1 MALAVVVLAA
11 GMGTRMKSKI
21 PKMLHEAAGR
31 PLLEHVLRAVQP
43 LNPERVVVV
52 VGHGSSLVK
61 DRMKAY
67 DVTYV
72 IQEQQLGTGHALLQ
86 AKDALRDFVGDVLVL
101 NGDGPL
107 IKTETLQDLVATQ
120 RGQRGMTLVTC
131 RVADPTGLGRIVRN
145 AGGKVFKI
153 IEEKDASPDEKHISE
168 VNPGLYIFDATVFDK
183 AAGLSSD
190 NAAGEY
196 YITDLPGLYLGAG
209 DDVNTLTVADETE
222 VLGVNDRRHLAHI
235 DKILRNRIR
244 DRWLTAGVTMTSI
257 ETTFIDD
264 TVFLG
269 PDVILEPGVILKG
282 ETHIGE
288 GAHVGAYA
296 YLEDCTV
303 EAGGRVAPHTVRRG
317 EMLSAG

>member
-11 GMGTRMKSKI
+11 GMGTRMKSKT

-43 LNPERVVVV
+43 LHPERVVVV
-52 VGHGSSLVK
+52 VGHGSDAVK
-61 DRMKAY
+61 ERMKEY
-67 DVTYV
+67 DVNFV
-72 IQEQQLGTGHALLQ
+72 LQEKQLGTGHALLQ
-86 AKDALRDFVGDVLVL
+86 AKEILQDFVGDVLVL

-107 IKTETLQDLVATQ
+107 IKTGTLQDLVAKQ

-131 RVADPTGLGRIVRN
+131 QVADPTGLGRIVRN

-153 IEEKDASPDEKHISE
+153 IEEKDATPDEKHINE

-196 YITDLPGLYLGAG
+196 YITDLPSLYLQAG
-209 DDVNTLTVADETE
+209 DDVDTLTVADETE
-222 VLGVNDRRHLAHI
+222 VLGVNDRRHLANI
-235 DKILRNRIR
+235 DKILRDRVR
-244 DRWLTAGVTMTSI
+244 DRWLTAGVTMTSP

-269 PDVILEPGVILKG
+269 PDVVLGPGVILKG
-282 ETHIGE
+282 ETYIGE
-288 GAHVGAYA
+288 GAQIGAYA
-296 YLEDCTV
+296 YLEDCAV
-303 EAGGRVAPHTVRRG
+303 EAGARVAPHTVRRG
-317 EMLSAG
+317 ETLS

>member
-11 GMGTRMKSKI
+11 GMGTRMKSKT

-43 LNPERVVVV
+43 LHPERVVVV
-52 VGHGSSLVK
+52 VGHGSDAVK
-61 DRMKAY
+61 ERMKEY
-67 DVTYV
+67 DVNFV
-72 IQEQQLGTGHALLQ
+72 LQEKQLGTGHALLQ
-86 AKDALRDFVGDVLVL
+86 AKEILHDFVGDVLVL

-107 IKTETLQDLVATQ
+107 IKTETLQDLVAKQ

-131 RVADPTGLGRIVRN
+131 QVVDPTGLGRIVRN

-153 IEEKDASPDEKHISE
+153 IEEKDATPDEKHINE

-196 YITDLPGLYLGAG
+196 YITDLPSLYLQAG

-222 VLGVNDRRHLAHI
+222 VLGVNDRRHLANI
-235 DKILRNRIR
+235 DKILRDRIR
-244 DRWLTAGVTMTSI
+244 DRWLTAGVTMTSP

-269 PDVILEPGVILKG
+269 PDVVLEPGVILKG
-282 ETHIGE
+282 ETHVSE
-288 GAHVGAYA
+288 GAFIGAYA

-303 EAGGRVAPHTVRRG
+303 EARARVGPHTVRRG
-317 EMLSAG
+317 ETFS

>member
-11 GMGTRMKSKI
+11 GMGTRMQSKT

-52 VGHGSSLVK
+52 VGHGSDLVK
-61 DRMKAY
+61 ERMQAY
-67 DVTYV
+67 DPTFVT
-72 IQEQQLGTGHALLQ
+72 QEQQLGTGHALLQ
-86 AKDALRDFVGDVLVL
+86 AEEALRDFVGDVLVL

-107 IKTETLQDLVATQ
+107 IKTETLQDLVAKQ
-120 RGQRGMTLVTC
+120 RGRRGMTLVTC
-131 RVADPTGLGRIVRN
+131 QVADPTGLGRIVRN

-153 IEEKDASPDEKHISE
+153 VEEKDATPDEKHISE

-183 AAGLSSD
+183 AGELSSD

-196 YITDLPGLYLGAG
+196 YITDLPSLYLQAG

-235 DKILRNRIR
+235 DRILRDRTR
-244 DRWLTAGVTMTSI
+244 ERWLTAGVTMTSP

-269 PDVILEPGVILKG
+269 PDVVLEPGVILKG
-282 ETHIGE
+282 ETHVGE
-288 GAHVGAYA
+288 GAFVGAYA
-296 YLEDCTV
+296 HLEDCTV
-303 EAGGRVAPHTVRRG
+303 EAGARVAPHSVRRG
-317 EMLSAG
+317 ETLSTG

>member
-11 GMGTRMKSKI
+11 GMGTRMKSTT

-52 VGHGSSLVK
+52 VGHGSSAVK
-61 DRMKAY
+61 ERMKAY
-67 DVTYV
+67 DPVFVT
-72 IQEQQLGTGHALLQ
+72 QERQLGTGHALLQ
-86 AKDALRDFVGDVLVL
+86 AKEALQDFVGDVLVL

-107 IKTETLQDLVATQ
+107 IKTETLQDLVAKQ
-120 RGQRGMTLVTC
+120 RGGRGMTLVTC
-131 RVADPTGLGRIVRN
+131 RVGDPTGLGRIVRN

-153 IEEKDASPDEKHISE
+153 IEEKDATPDEKHISE

-183 AAGLSSD
+183 AVGLSSD

-196 YITDLPGLYLGAG
+196 YITDLPSLYLQAG

-222 VLGVNDRRHLAHI
+222 VLGVNDRRHLANI
-235 DKILRNRIR
+235 ERILRDRVR
-244 DRWLTAGVTMTSI
+244 DRWLTAGVTMTSP

-269 PDVILEPGVILKG
+269 PDVVLGPGVVLTG
-282 ETHIGE
+282 ETHVGE
-288 GAHVGAYA
+288 GARVGAYA
-296 YLEDCTV
+296 CLENCTV
-303 EAGGRVAPHTVRRG
+303 EAGARVAPHTVRHG
-317 EMLSAG
+317 ETLA